1 MKLSKI
7 ILFVFMVISLP
18 AYADDAEKDDT
29 QKLIDGSYTLETV
42 RYVLDCMADLG
53 GLNDEN
59 LYTCA
64 CRHDAIFSRM
74 SFADYEEGRT
84 YERNRA
90 MPGEK
95 GGFFRD
101 NERGEQFYEKLKAVR
116 EVADSQ
122 CIAVKTVK
130 KNQ

>member
-1 MKLSKI
+1 MKFSKI
-7 ILFVFMVISLP
+7 FITVFMIIALP
-18 AYADDAEKDDT
+18 AYADDSSATEGDMHT
-29 QKLIDGSYTLETV
+29 IDSVRFVLE
-42 RYVLDCMADLG
+42 CMAEIG
-53 GLNDEN
+53 GLSDEN

-74 SFADYEEGRT
+74 SFSDYEEGVT

-101 NERGEQFYEKLKAVR
+101 NERGEKFFEKLKSVR
-116 EVADSQ
+116 EAVNSE
-122 CIAVKTVK
+122 CIAVKTVT

>member
-1 MKLSKI
+1 
-7 ILFVFMVISLP
+7 MVISLP
-18 AYADDAEKDDT
+18 AYADDTAKEDA
-29 QKLIDGSYTLETV
+29 QKTIDGSYTLETV
-42 RYVLDCMADLG
+42 RYVLGCMADLG
-53 GLNDEN
+53 GLSDEN

-74 SFADYEEGRT
+74 SFADYEEGVT

-101 NERGEQFYEKLKAVR
+101 NERGEQHFEKLKEVR
-116 EVADSQ
+116 EMADSQ

-130 KNQ
+130 RNQ